1 MAHVTIAEILK
12 NTKKEKF
19 GIPCLAGSTL
29 EMIIGII
36 KAAEDKNS
44 PVIICYNK
52 QLSPE
57 IPIEISMPLIVNA
70 AERSRVPVATILD
83 HGSDFD
89 LILKAIHYRSSS
101 VMFDGSGLP
110 FKENILKTIEIVKI
124 AHALNVSVEAE
135 LGGVGGS
142 ALEAT
147 LTSGMESIFTSL
159 NEVQEFV
166 ESTGVD
172 ALAISFG
179 NAHGR
184 YMGEPKLDLE
194 LVRKISQLVNIPLV
208 MHGASG
214 LELETYKSIVES
226 GISKINYFSAM
237 CRGIYEKM
245 KNFLESVGEDAFCIN
260 TIPMSINY
268 WYEETSTLL
277 DALNCKGKANM
288 AYNIFNYQTGQLNDF
303 VGIISEAVYKKISD
317 KLKNKY

>member
-1 MAHVTIAEILK
+1 MVHVSIAEILK
-12 NTKKEKF
+12 NTKKERF

-36 KAAEDKNS
+36 KAAEDTNS

-70 AERSRVPVATILD
+70 AERSRIPIATILD

-89 LILKAIHYRSSS
+89 LIIKAIHYGSSS

-110 FKENILKTIEIVKI
+110 FKENIIKTKEVVKV

-147 LTSGMESIFTSL
+147 MTSSMESIFTDL

-194 LVRKISQLVNIPLV
+194 LVKKISQSVDLPLV

-214 LELETYKSIVES
+214 LTLETYKLIVES

-277 DALNCKGKANM
+277 EALNCKGKANIT
-288 AYNIFNYQTGQLNDF
+288 YRSFDGKTGQLNDF
-303 VGIISEAVYKKISD
+303 VGIISEAVYKEIYY
-317 KLKNKY
+317 KLKK

>member
-1 MAHVTIAEILK
+1 MAHVTISEILK

-89 LILKAIHYRSSS
+89 LILKAIHYGSSS

-110 FKENILKTIEIVKI
+110 FKENILKTTEIVKI
-124 AHALNVSVEAE
+124 AYALNVSVEAE
-135 LGGVGGS
+135 
-142 ALEAT
+142 
-147 LTSGMESIFTSL
+147 
-159 NEVQEFV
+159 
-166 ESTGVD
+166 
-172 ALAISFG
+172 
-179 NAHGR
+179 
-184 YMGEPKLDLE
+184 LDLE
-194 LVRKISQLVNIPLV
+194 LVRKISQLVDIPLV
-208 MHGASG
+208 MHRASG
-214 LELETYKSIVES
+214 LELETYKLIVES

-237 CRGIYEKM
+237 CRGIYEKFPG
-245 KNFLESVGEDAFCIN
+245 KCRGRCIL
-260 TIPMSINY
+260 Y
-268 WYEETSTLL
+268 
-277 DALNCKGKANM
+277 
-288 AYNIFNYQTGQLNDF
+288 
-303 VGIISEAVYKKISD
+303 
-317 KLKNKY
+317 